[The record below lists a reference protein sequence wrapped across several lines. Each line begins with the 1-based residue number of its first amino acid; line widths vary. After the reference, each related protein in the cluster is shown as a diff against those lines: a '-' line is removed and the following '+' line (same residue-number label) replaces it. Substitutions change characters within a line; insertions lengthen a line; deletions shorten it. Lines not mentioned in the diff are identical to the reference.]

1 MRSAPTTLPPCRPL
15 PPDAHEPFLWTR
27 AHQAS
32 VSAEPACSVCG
43 PRLSLHANW
52 SALSQVH
59 MNHSRGRANVKRFY
73 ARAQRR
79 ISFFTTRDVQPG
91 EELLYE

>member
-1 MRSAPTTLPPCRPL
+1 
-15 PPDAHEPFLWTR
+15 
-27 AHQAS
+27 
-32 VSAEPACSVCG
+32 
-43 PRLSLHANW
+43 
-52 SALSQVH
+52 